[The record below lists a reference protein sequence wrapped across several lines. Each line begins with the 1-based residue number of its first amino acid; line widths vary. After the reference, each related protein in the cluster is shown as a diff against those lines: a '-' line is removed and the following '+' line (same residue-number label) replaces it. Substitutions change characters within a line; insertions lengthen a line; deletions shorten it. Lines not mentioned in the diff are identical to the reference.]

1 MVGRNAHSRWTM
13 AVEVLRRRFSIEEY
27 HRMGRAGILS
37 EDDRVE
43 LIEGE
48 IVVMTPIGSAH
59 AGKLNR
65 LGRLFTVR
73 LGQRA
78 IVAIQNPIALLADSE
93 PQPDLAILRPRVDF
107 YERSHPRPEDVL
119 LLVEIAETSLD
130 YDRTVKVPLYAR
142 AGLPEVWIVD
152 LAAESI
158 EVYQEPSEGSYRG
171 VQFFIRGQSLAP
183 QALPDL
189 LVPADEIFG

>member
-1 MVGRNAHSRWTM
+1 M
-13 AVEVLRRRFSIEEY
+13 AVELLRRRFSIEEY
-27 HRMGRAGILS
+27 HRMGPAGILS

-43 LIEGE
+43 LIEGQ
-48 IVVMTPIGSAH
+48 IVVMPPIGSAH

-65 LGRLFTVR
+65 LGRLFTVG

-78 IVAIQNPIALLADSE
+78 IIAIQNPIALPADTE
-93 PQPDLAILRPRVDF
+93 PQPDLAILRPRTDF

-119 LLVEIAETSLD
+119 LLVEIAEASLE

-152 LAAESI
+152 LAAESLEI
-158 EVYQEPSEGSYRG
+158 YQEPREGRYRR
-171 VQFFIRGQSLAP
+171 VQALTRGQSLAP
-183 QALPDL
+183 QAFPDL
-189 LVPADEIFG
+189 LVSTDEIFG